1 MIDSNRKSSGGK
13 KMPVYNKLVRD
24 LIPQVIQKSGS
35 KSTTRILDPSEHLTE
50 IKNKLSEEV
59 KEFQETMNRQDA
71 LEELADILELIH
83 AALPIHEATFDELE
97 NIRLAK
103 KQKRGGFKE
112 GIYLIKV
119 DE

>member
-1 MIDSNRKSSGGK
+1 
-13 KMPVYNKLVRD
+13 MPVYNKLVRD
-24 LIPQVIQKSGS
+24 LIPQVIEKSGS
-35 KSTTRILDPSEHLTE
+35 KFTTRILDPSEHLTE

-83 AALPIHEATFDELE
+83 AALPIHDATFEELE
-97 NIRLAK
+97 KIRLAK

-112 GIYLIKV
+112 GVYLIEV
-119 DE
+119 QDE

>member
-1 MIDSNRKSSGGK
+1 
-13 KMPVYNKLVRD
+13 MPVYNKLVRD

-35 KSTTRILDPSEHLTE
+35 KFTTRILDSSEHLTE

-59 KEFQETMNRQDA
+59 KEFQETLNRQDA

-103 KQKRGGFKE
+103 KQKRGGFME
-112 GIYLIKV
+112 GIYLIMV